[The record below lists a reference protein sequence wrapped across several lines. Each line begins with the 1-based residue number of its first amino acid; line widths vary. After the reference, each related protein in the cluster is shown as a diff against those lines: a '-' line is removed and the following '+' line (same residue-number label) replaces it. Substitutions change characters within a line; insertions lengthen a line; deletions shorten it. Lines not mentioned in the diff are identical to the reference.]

1 MTGTGGNDWVLSCDR
16 LGAEQGEQAGGK
28 GATLARLRQRGYPV
42 PSGFIVLPSA
52 FVGDE
57 LKAEAWAR
65 VREELARLRRK
76 KDSVGFAVRSSAL
89 AEDSASASFAGQ
101 FQTLLGVRG
110 DKGVHDAIREVR
122 RSRHSGRVRA
132 YSKAKGIE
140 AVHEMAVIVQRMVPA
155 ELSGILFTAD
165 PLTGSRREMSGSFAA
180 GLGDQLVSGEATGES
195 FKISR
200 PTGIYSGP
208 GLLERHA
215 RRLYRLG
222 ERLDKEL
229 DQPQDIEWAVAGGK
243 IFLLQ
248 SRAITTLAGYDP
260 AIGEWNASRTGDFLW
275 SNVNFGEAVSGVMTP
290 LTWTVIERL
299 LADWM
304 FLPGHHSAGNIGGR
318 PYFNLSIFATVFH
331 AMGKSTEE
339 LLETLEPTVYTPLPE
354 GMEIPLLPLPVA
366 SAARYLPRWARIEL
380 RQRRG
385 VRALAKYVRTNRA
398 WCLQARESIRGT
410 RSGPELLALWQRE
423 ILPHVNAG
431 VWIVLGSATHF
442 ARLAA
447 PLRREL
453 VALVGPV
460 SADTLLTGPA
470 GEGADLPANLGPLV
484 GIDKVARGEM
494 DREVYLDRY
503 GHRGPHEFE
512 LSCARP
518 REDPEWVE
526 RQVTLLRESP
536 VDVEGLLEERRARF
550 EVAWEQLLAHHPRRA
565 RRVGKLI
572 EKAATRSWLREAARS
587 EYVRDRWMVREV
599 ALRAGELTGLGDD
612 VFFLTIEE
620 LERSLA
626 GEEKAADRVALRRA
640 AYARQSALPP
650 YPSVIR
656 GRFDPYRW
664 AEDPDRSPDLFDSHR
679 TAGRTSDREGN
690 TLLVNGA
697 PGSAGFAEGVV
708 RRLGSP
714 AEGDR
719 LRDGEILVTRQT
731 DIEWTLL
738 FPRAGAVV
746 TDVGA
751 PLSHAAIVARE
762 LGIPAV
768 VGCGDAFNRLRTGDR
783 VAVDGGRGTVRLLDG
798 SGREPDPNGLTDA

>member
-1 MTGTGGNDWVLSCDR
+1 MTETGGNEWVLSWDR
-16 LGAEQGEQAGGK
+16 LGAAQGEQAGGK
-28 GATLARLRQRGYPV
+28 GATLARLRQRGYPI

-52 FVGDE
+52 FAGDE

-76 KDSVGFAVRSSAL
+76 RGGGGFAVRSSAL

-101 FQTLLGVRG
+101 FQTLLGVHG
-110 DKGVHDAIREVR
+110 DEQVHDAILEVR
-122 RSRHSGRVRA
+122 RSRHSERVRA
-132 YSKAKGIE
+132 YSKTKGIE

-155 ELSGILFTAD
+155 ELSGVLFTAD
-165 PLTGSRREMSGSFAA
+165 PLSGSRMEMTGSFAA
-180 GLGDQLVSGEATGES
+180 GLGDRLVSGETTGES
-195 FKISR
+195 FTINR
-200 PTGIYSGP
+200 PRRTYSGP
-208 GLLERHA
+208 DSLERHA
-215 RRLYRLG
+215 RRLYRLA
-222 ERLDKEL
+222 ERLEKEL
-229 DQPQDIEWAVAGGK
+229 GQPQDIEWAVAGGK
-243 IFLLQ
+243 LFLLQ
-248 SRAITTLAGYDP
+248 SRAITTLAGYDL
-260 AIGEWNASRTGDFLW
+260 AAGEWNASQTGDFLW

-290 LTWTVIERL
+290 LTWTVIQRVLE
-299 LADWM
+299 DWM
-304 FLPGHHSAGNIGGR
+304 FLPGHHSSGNIVGR
-318 PYFNLSIFATVFH
+318 PYLNLSIFATVFH

-354 GMEIPLLPLPVA
+354 GMEIPLLPLPAA
-366 SAARYLPRWARIEL
+366 SAARYLPRWTRIEL
-380 RQRRG
+380 RQRQG

-398 WCLQARESIRGT
+398 WCRQARESIREVG
-410 RSGPELLALWQRE
+410 SGPELLALWRRE
-423 ILPHVNAG
+423 ILPHVKAG
-431 VWIVLGSATHF
+431 VWIVLGSATRF
-442 ARLAA
+442 ARAAA

-453 VALVGPV
+453 AALVGPV

-470 GEGADLPANLGPLV
+470 GEGVDLPANLGPLV
-484 GIDKVARGEM
+484 GIDRVAQGEM

-518 REDPEWVE
+518 GEDPEWME
-526 RQVTLLRESP
+526 RQVEMARESP
-536 VDVEGLLEERRARF
+536 VDVDGLLEDRRARF
-550 EVAWEQLLAHHPRRA
+550 EVAWEQLVTGHPRRA
-565 RRVGKLI
+565 RRVGRLI
-572 EKAATRSWLREAARS
+572 ERVAKRSRLREAARS

-599 ALRAGELTGLGDD
+599 ALRAGKLTRLGDD

-620 LERSLA
+620 LERALA
-626 GEEKAADRVALRRA
+626 GEEEVVDSVAVRRA
-640 AYARQSALPP
+640 AYVRQSALPP

-664 AEDPDRSPDLFDSHR
+664 AEDPDRRVDLFDSHR
-679 TAGRTSDREGN
+679 TAGRPSDRAGD
-690 TLLVNGA
+690 VVVVSGA
-697 PGSAGFAEGVV
+697 PGSAGLAEGVV
-708 RRLGSP
+708 RRLDSP

-719 LRDGEILVTRQT
+719 LREGEVLVTRQT

-768 VGCGDAFNRLRTGDR
+768 VGCGDASQRLRTGDR
-783 VAVDGGRGTVRLLDG
+783 VAVDGGRGTVRLLD
-798 SGREPDPNGLTDA
+798 EPGARPNRGGLTEA